1 MQNLNPLDIATF
13 IAYFVIVTFIGFY
26 AGRRQKES
34 ARDYFVTA
42 GRLPWYL
49 IAFGMLASS
58 ISTEQFIGSA
68 GFTYK
73 YGLPVFNWE
82 LGNWPAM
89 LILLWIFLPIY
100 LNRKIVTMPSY
111 LEQRFGPGPRNL
123 YAIITILAAVFIILP
138 GVIYTGGF
146 LLQEMFGLNILIGIA
161 LMAIVG
167 GTFTIYGGLISVAW
181 TQLFQSALL
190 LASGLLIFILA
201 VTKIDGGFWSI
212 LLPQG
217 VDPART
223 HLILPAS
230 HPELPWTAILAIVIP
245 VNIWYFCTAQYI
257 VESTLG
263 ARTRWDGKMGIIVL
277 GFLMICTALSVEFP
291 GLVAYVLNPGLE
303 KPDQAYPFVVK
314 QLVPVGLKGLVM
326 AGLCAAVM
334 STIQALMHSSSAI
347 FTMDIY
353 RRYRANVSETN
364 LVKVGR
370 ITSAAVLVIGTLWS
384 PVVSKFPTIFQFFQ
398 NCWSMIAGPV
408 AAVFIL
414 GVLWKRAT
422 GKAAF
427 WTLIGCFPLFF
438 LPYIIPR
445 IETAYNTSI
454 NEFNV
459 AGVIFIIMLVFMVV
473 LSLATPPPRPEQI
486 EGLVW
491 RPSMMRLPAE
501 ELALGYPWYKNLWL
515 WCFIWV
521 ALMLFIYAKFW

>member
-1 MQNLNPLDIATF
+1 MQKLNALDIVIF
-13 IAYFVIVTFIGFY
+13 IAYFVIVTFIGFFM
-26 AGRRQKES
+26 GRRKKDS
-34 ARDYFVTA
+34 ARDYFVTSS
-42 GRLPWYL
+42 RLPWYL

-73 YGLPVFNWE
+73 HGLAVFNWE

-100 LNRKIVTMPSY
+100 LNKKIVTIPSY

-123 YAIITILAAVFIILP
+123 YAAITILAAVFIILP
-138 GVIYTGGF
+138 GVLYTGG
-146 LLQEMFGLNILIGIA
+146 LLLEEMFGIPKFFGIW

-167 GTFTIYGGLISVAW
+167 GAFTIYGGLISVAW

-190 LASGLLIFILA
+190 LASGLLILVLA
-201 VTKIDGGFWSI
+201 VNKIDGGFWAI
-212 LLPQG
+212 LMPEN
-217 VDPART
+217 VEPVRR
-223 HLILPAS
+223 HLMLPAS

-257 VESTLG
+257 VESCLG
-263 ARTRWDGKMGIIVL
+263 AKSRWDGKMGIILL

-291 GLVAYVLNPGLE
+291 GLIAYQLNPNLDVAD
-303 KPDQAYPFVVK
+303 KAYPFVVK
-314 QLVPVGLKGLVM
+314 QLVPIGLKGLVM

-347 FTMDIY
+347 FTMDLY
-353 RRYRANVSETN
+353 RRIKTDAGELN
-364 LVKVGR
+364 LITVGR
-370 ITSAAVLVIGTLWS
+370 IASATVLIVGTLWA
-384 PVVSKFPTIFQFFQ
+384 PVVGSFPTIFQFFQ
-398 NCWSMIAGPV
+398 NCWSLIAGPV

-422 GKAAF
+422 STAAF
-427 WTLIGCFPLFF
+427 WTLITCFPLFL
-438 LPYIIPR
+438 LPYAIPL
-445 IETAYNTSI
+445 IEKTYNTSI

-459 AGVIFIIMLVFMVV
+459 AGVIFMIMLVFMFIV
-473 LSLATPPPRPEQI
+473 SLVTAAPNPVQI

-491 RPSMMRLPAE
+491 KPAMMRLPEE
-501 ELALGYPWYKNLWL
+501 ELAAGYPWYKNLWL
-515 WCFIWV
+515 WCFLWV
-521 ALMLFIYAKFW
+521 ALMVAIYIKFW